1 MDRNR
6 WSGTSTVRMR
16 EVPEPRLQRGRQA
29 RQRGR
34 LVLKARY
41 VRVTTQ
47 GRILIACGSCGSE
60 LERLPAT
67 GRLVLCTRKASAA
80 SSSGSSGNGPP
91 AG

>member
-1 MDRNR
+1 VKCPNPDC
-6 WSGTSTVRMR
+6 GA
-16 EVPEPRLQRGRQA
+16 GAKQA
-29 RQRGR
+29 SEGGW
-34 LVLKARY
+34 VLKARY

-67 GRLVLCTRKASAA
+67 GRLVLCPRKASAA
-80 SSSGSSGNGPP
+80 SSSSSSGNGPP

>member
-1 MDRNR
+1 MKCPNPDC
-6 WSGTSTVRMR
+6 GA
-16 EVPEPRLQRGRQA
+16 GAKQA
-29 RQRGR
+29 SEGGW
-34 LVLKARY
+34 VLKARY

-67 GRLVLCTRKASAA
+67 GRLVLCQRKACAA